1 MDIWNTNANENPA
14 SRSVVIGTAFIAG
27 VCSNYQYSIIE
38 YAGFNSISS
47 AAHELVAQV
56 IKKNI

>member
-38 YAGFNSISS
+38 YAGFNSISN
-47 AAHELVAQV
+47 AARELGHR
-56 IKKNI
+56 